1 MAAKLSLSTQEKLLS
16 VVEKAAFQ
24 VADGESPN
32 TCIEKLAVDH
42 SLRSGEIELVCRA
55 YNVARTNKT
64 REDGGSLHEKSAS
77 FELADYSQIVS
88 KLFPASVSPADV
100 LKKQASSNLLL
111 DLYATPRVATKNMEK
126 AATFASDLPLSTFSE
141 DPAMVR
147 SRVSRQTAKLAH
159 AIIDTMAEEPK
170 LCRQKGEAL
179 QKLADFFRQ
188 TDGPSYPAVC
198 GVAAAVSPDGAEVL
212 QAIGLLDSSISKRA
226 YAKDFVNLEHPV
238 FAAMTKA
245 ADLCLAHRKS
255 AAVNQDII
263 GGIALLTAE
272 FTDDSL
278 LPEMIKKADMASAL
292 TFAGLHGAITN
303 AFSGQRE
310 KVQNMDATDTVD
322 SAVKN
327 IGSPAHEAR
336 LKRIALEAR
345 LQELAAS
352 DPVIKGRSTDE
363 IAREFN
369 GLAEFAPEHAA
380 RRIPLQMS
388 LRRQLTQE
396 GLEPHSQSQMLDI
409 ESDLRSQNATPETI
423 LK

>member
-1 MAAKLSLSTQEKLLS
+1 MATKLSLSTQQKLLS
-16 VVEKAAFQ
+16 VVEKAAAQ

-32 TCIEKLAVDH
+32 ACIEKLATEH

-64 REDGGSLHEKSAS
+64 REDGDSLHEKSAS
-77 FELADYSQIVS
+77 FELADYEQIVD
-88 KLFPASVSPADV
+88 KLFPKTVAPIDV
-100 LKKQASSNLLL
+100 LKKQGHSSLLC
-111 DLYATPRVATKNMEK
+111 DPYAVPRAVTGHIEK
-126 AATFASDLPLSTFSE
+126 AATFTSSLPLSTFAE

-147 SRVSRQTAKLAH
+147 SRISRQTAKLAH
-159 AIIDTMAEEPK
+159 AILGVIAEEPK

-179 QKLADFFRQ
+179 QKLANFFRQ

-212 QAIGLLDSSISKRA
+212 QAIGLLDPGISKRA
-226 YAKDFVNLEHPV
+226 YSKDFVNLDHPV
-238 FAAMTKA
+238 FTAMTKA
-245 ADLCLAHRKS
+245 AELCLDHRK
-255 AAVNQDII
+255 AVLTNQDII
-263 GGIALLTAE
+263 GGIALLTAK
-272 FTDDSL
+272 FHDDSL
-278 LPEMIKKADMASAL
+278 MPEMVKKADIASAL

-303 AFSGQRE
+303 AFSGHHE
-310 KVQNMDATDTVD
+310 KIQNLDAADTVD
-322 SAVKN
+322 SAVKG

-345 LQELAAS
+345 LQELASS
-352 DPVIKGRSTDE
+352 DPVIKGRNLDE

-409 ESDLRSQNATPETI
+409 ESGLRNQNTVPETI
-423 LK
+423 L